1 MVPKHACLGVL
12 SVFLIRLS
20 IHVTGSV
27 IVIVTVKYMYE
38 CLKFGGF
45 VSPQVARF
53 LVYQTGPLEEMV
65 RATGLG
71 EDSAYAEY
79 MTGSYG
85 RHSSCTTTRVPGSAS
100 IHLHIHIYISEYRTL
115 YVYMY
120 VCISSYRPQVA
131 LKIIVP
137 KMRHE
142 DEKVAMLSLTVS
154 PSSTNHLSFSLQR
167 LYAYASFLITCLC
180 LSIHSSCSS
189 SLLSCLVVVGGM
201 REELWPAIPPR
212 IGQISLPQ

>member
-1 MVPKHACLGVL
+1 MVPKHACLGLL

-71 EDSAYAEY
+71 KDSAYAEY

-100 IHLHIHIYISEYRTL
+100 TICIYIYTYL
-115 YVYMY
+115 N
-120 VCISSYRPQVA
+120 
-131 LKIIVP
+131 IV
-137 KMRHE
+137 HC
-142 DEKVAMLSLTVS
+142 
-154 PSSTNHLSFSLQR
+154 
-167 LYAYASFLITCLC
+167 TCTC
-180 LSIHSSCSS
+180 MCA
-189 SLLSCLVVVGGM
+189 SLLLQTTGCTEDHS
-201 REELWPAIPPR
+201 A
-212 IGQISLPQ
+212 